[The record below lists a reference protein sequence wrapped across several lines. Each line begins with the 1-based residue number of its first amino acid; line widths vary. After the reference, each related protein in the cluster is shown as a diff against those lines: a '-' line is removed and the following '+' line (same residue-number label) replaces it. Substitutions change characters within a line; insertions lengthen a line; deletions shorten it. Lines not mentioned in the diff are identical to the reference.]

1 MTNDQ
6 LTRAEATPAGGETLA
21 PRKLKTP
28 ILLAVFTL
36 ISLLA
41 FVFTVGDQSTQ
52 IDISNRGGA
61 IQLDP
66 LVFPTMLTNAVLT
79 VGMIALTVFA
89 FLRSLARQKVPMWV
103 SAVFAALWA
112 IALIIWVGA
121 GANVPLAWLLTGT
134 LALSTPIVFGSM
146 AGLVAERS
154 GVVNIAIE
162 GQLLS
167 GAFASA
173 LVASLTNNWVAG
185 LVAAIVAGVLISAI
199 LALFSITSWVEQV
212 VVGVVI
218 NMIVLGLTDFLYSG
232 LMSSDP
238 QRYNSPDRYPT
249 WSIPGLS
256 EIPVLGPLL
265 FSNTIVVYALFLL
278 VPFMV
283 FMLFN
288 SKWGIRTRAV
298 GEHPKAADTVGIN
311 VNATRWRNVL
321 LSGAIAGFGGSYYT
335 LGLVGAFGSEVTSGQ
350 GYIALAALI
359 FGRWHPVYATLAAIL
374 FGFASNF
381 RTLASQ
387 VGADLPT
394 ELMAMVPY
402 IVTVFAVVGFVG
414 QSRAPAAS
422 GTPYITQ
429 GR

>member
-1 MTNDQ
+1 
-6 LTRAEATPAGGETLA
+6 
-21 PRKLKTP
+21 
-28 ILLAVFTL
+28 
-36 ISLLA
+36 
-41 FVFTVGDQSTQ
+41 
-52 IDISNRGGA
+52 
-61 IQLDP
+61 
-66 LVFPTMLTNAVLT
+66 
-79 VGMIALTVFA
+79 
-89 FLRSLARQKVPMWV
+89 
-103 SAVFAALWA
+103 
-112 IALIIWVGA
+112 
-121 GANVPLAWLLTGT
+121 
-134 LALSTPIVFGSM
+134 
-146 AGLVAERS
+146 
-154 GVVNIAIE
+154 
-162 GQLLS
+162 LLS

-173 LVASLTNNWVAG
+173 LVSSLTGSWVAG
-185 LVAAIVAGVLISAI
+185 LIAAMVAGVLISCI
-199 LALFSITSWVEQV
+199 LALFAITYWVEQV

-232 LMSSDP
+232 LMSSDSAK
-238 QRYNSPDRYPT
+238 YNSPDRYPV

-265 FSNTIVVYALFLL
+265 FSNTIVVYGLFLL
-278 VPFMV
+278 VPLMV
-283 FMLFN
+283 VLLFN

-394 ELMAMVPY
+394 ELLAMVPY
-402 IVTVFAVVGFVG
+402 IVTVLAVVGFVG

-422 GTPYITQ
+422 GKPYIKA